1 MTKRYNKN
9 RATSLAHPNFDKSV
23 YRSYIHSFIPME
35 NSKTTMKHRAIS
47 DIIAVLL
54 LMGIT
59 VAGAVLVSAF
69 FSGSNIIRFDSNN
82 SGTQNSA
89 LKITGYDTRDGLDL
103 SGIGTIDNNIDS
115 PIPFL
120 CTLSCAASDNMLPSA
135 GGTEF
140 IVLNVDNPG
149 ISKTVVQAVEIN
161 GIEHTF
167 DTSTGGTD
175 LSDINNRPDDGMF
188 SIIET
193 SNNAPITQ
201 RSSKEIDRNDE
212 VRLVIKLSD
221 AIDPDIDLNDPVRI
235 RLVTNLIDP
244 NQVVITSGSVR

>member
-1 MTKRYNKN
+1 
-9 RATSLAHPNFDKSV
+9 
-23 YRSYIHSFIPME
+23 ME

-69 FSGSNIIRFDSNN
+69 LSGSNIIRFDSNN

-103 SGIGTIDNNIDS
+103 SEIGTIDNNTDS
-115 PIPFL
+115 PTPFL
-120 CTLSCAASDNMLPSA
+120 CTLSCEPNDNMLPSA